1 MGRWFIVELRRRLK
15 SGANIPEWFS
25 YPEVVKVLRESHPP
39 RSKQGF
45 TGISFLS
52 KLISDNQFS

>member
-1 MGRWFIVELRRRLK
+1 MVELRRRLK
-15 SGANIPEWFS
+15 SGAAIPEWFS

-45 TGISFLS
+45 TGTEMKVPFNIQCF
-52 KLISDNQFS
+52 

>member
-1 MGRWFIVELRRRLK
+1 MVELRRRLK
-15 SGANIPEWFS
+15 LGLAIPEWFS

-45 TGISFLS
+45 TGTPFGR
-52 KLISDNQFS
+52 FV